1 MTPTISSE
9 QEKVSKHR
17 TSLRLAAC
25 LGLLLILIWG
35 VGFTRFIDAI
45 PRDPPNDTV
54 EAEAIVVLT
63 GGAQRLGA
71 GFQLLREGRGASLF
85 VSGVHGDVR
94 ASDLHALAVL
104 HETAEEKD
112 YPRCCVEFGIEAQ
125 DTKGNAT
132 EIAAWARD
140 KNLKSLIIVT
150 SNYHMQRAFLELRAT
165 LPEVRLYQHAVIAPT
180 VMLGDLWRWP
190 SSLLL
195 LAGEYQKFLLA
206 GIRTIFDT

>member
-1 MTPTISSE
+1 MTMVVSPNQT
-9 QEKVSKHR
+9 KASKHQA
-17 TSLRLAAC
+17 SLRLAAC
-25 LGLLLILIWG
+25 IGLLVIFIWG
-35 VGFTRFIDAI
+35 VGFTRFIEAVPRVAPSDAVKA
-45 PRDPPNDTV
+45 D
-54 EAEAIVVLT
+54 AIVVLT

-112 YPRCCVEFGIEAQ
+112 LPRCCVEFGTEAQ
-125 DTKGNAT
+125 DTKGNAK
-132 EIAAWARD
+132 EIAAWARE
-140 KNLKSLIIVT
+140 KNLKSLIMVT
-150 SNYHMQRAFLELRAT
+150 SNYHMQRAFLELRAA
-165 LPEVRLYQHAVIAPT
+165 LPEVQMYRHAVIART

-195 LAGEYQKFLLA
+195 LAGEYHKFLWA
-206 GIRTIFDT
+206 GLRTIFEA